1 MNFNLMRVLFLLIF
15 SILTFCSSLKS
26 QDYTSLEDLK
36 NKDKNKYEEA
46 RRTKFNNPDRSLEL
60 FDEIIAKNH
69 LFIDAYIEAGSVEYN
84 VRRYHR
90 ALNYFMRAYEID
102 SLYNPKLLNS
112 IGLSAWNAGEYENAK
127 IFLKKYIDFE
137 TFNSESLSNARIFLR
152 NATFAAEAIK
162 NPVSFDPEPLGS
174 AINTDLPEY
183 LPSLTVDESILIFH
197 RRVRNNEDFFI
208 SRRNDSLGWMNAV
221 PIDDLNTD
229 TNEGAHTL
237 SSDGKTMYFTIC
249 GSPKNY
255 GSCDIYVTEYL
266 RNRWS
271 RPENLGPEIN
281 SKAWDSQPS
290 ISSDGRFLFFSS
302 NRANGHGG
310 KDIYVSFKRKDGK
323 WSVAKNIGET
333 INSKGDEEAPFIH
346 ADGSTLYFMS
356 DGHPGMGSSDI
367 YLTKTEDYANWTSPV
382 NIGYPINTKDREGA
396 IFVTAD
402 GQTGYFSKEIIDST
416 SIRNLNYRPNIDI
429 YTFEMPIFARPNPV
443 SYLKAVV
450 VDAKNG
456 SPIQAEVQLRSLEN
470 NLYEYAAWTDFDG
483 SLLVALPTL
492 AKFGLFIE
500 KEGYVFH
507 SEHFSLDQSS
517 NSLIPIN
524 KVIELV
530 PITDENNEKDAIF
543 VLQNVFFETNSAEL
557 DKISFIE
564 LDKLS
569 SLLSSNPNIK
579 VEISGHT
586 DNVGEKEYNLNL
598 SKERAKSVYNYLVKK
613 GINTDR
619 LTYIGHGDTKP
630 VADNNTEEGR
640 AENRRTEYRILSN
653 N

>member
-1 MNFNLMRVLFLLIF
+1 MRVTFLLIF
-15 SILTFCSSLKS
+15 FSLAFSPVLKS
-26 QDYTSLEDLK
+26 QEYTSFEDLK
-36 NKDKNKYEEA
+36 NKDKNRYDEA
-46 RRTKFNNPDRSLEL
+46 KRIKFNNPDRALEL
-60 FDEIIAKNH
+60 FDEIIEKNP
-69 LFIDAYIEAGSVEYN
+69 LFIDTYIEAGSVEYN

-112 IGLSAWNAGEYENAK
+112 IGLSAWNAGEYEKAK

-137 TFNSESLSNARIFLR
+137 TFNSESLSNAKILLR

-162 NPVSFDPEPLGS
+162 NPVSFNPEPLGP

-208 SRRNDSLGWMNAV
+208 SRRNDSLGWMKAV

-255 GSCDIYVTEYL
+255 GSCDIYVTEYV

-271 RPENLGPEIN
+271 RPVNLGPDIN

-302 NRANGHGG
+302 NRPGGHGG

-323 WSVAKNIGET
+323 WSVAKNVGET

-367 YLTKTEDYANWTSPV
+367 YLTKTEDYVNWALPV

-416 SIRNLNYRPNIDI
+416 SIRNLNYRPNVDI
-429 YTFEMPIFARPNPV
+429 YTFEMPAFARPNPV
-443 SYLKAVV
+443 SYLKAVI
-450 VDAKNG
+450 VDAMSG
-456 SPIQAEVQLRSLEN
+456 RPIQAEVQLRSLEN
-470 NLYEYAAWTDFDG
+470 NLYEYSAWTDTDG
-483 SLLVALPTL
+483 SLLVALPTM

-500 KEGYVFH
+500 KEGYIFH
-507 SEHFSLDQSS
+507 SEHFSLDQSAT
-517 NSLIPIN
+517 SLIPIN

-530 PITDENNEKDAIF
+530 PLTEEKSEKEVIF

-569 SLLSSNPNIK
+569 SLLSSNTSIN

-586 DNVGEKEYNLNL
+586 DNVGAKEYNLKL
-598 SKERAKSVYNYLVKK
+598 STERAKSVYNYLLNK
-613 GINTDR
+613 GIDGGR
-619 LTYIGHGDTKP
+619 LTYVGYGDTVP
-630 VADNNTEEGR
+630 VADNETVEGR
-640 AENRRTEYRILSN
+640 AKNRRTEYRILK
-653 N
+653 